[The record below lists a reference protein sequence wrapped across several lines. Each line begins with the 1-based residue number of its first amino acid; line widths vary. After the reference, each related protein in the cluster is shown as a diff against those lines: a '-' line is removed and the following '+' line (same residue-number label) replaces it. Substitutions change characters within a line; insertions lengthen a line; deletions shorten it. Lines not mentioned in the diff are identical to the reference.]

1 MSTES
6 TNPSYRVFPCV
17 PSDSVNFT
25 AEVRQLYIGSG
36 GNLTVVNQDNSTATF
51 VGLLSGSFV
60 GPFFIKRVNAT
71 GTTCTN
77 ILPFN

>member
-1 MSTES
+1 MSTQDNS
-6 TNPSYRVFPCV
+6 PSYRVFPCV

-51 VGLLSGSFV
+51 VGLLAGSFV

-77 ILPFN
+77 ILAFN